1 MYKPLDFESCK
12 ELYLHPIEIAIRDE
26 YLDIVKKH
34 GNGRWAFDE
43 LEWKVYIDRIDEYE
57 SMNEEDKLIL
67 NLYMLAFRSLYK

>member
-1 MYKPLDFESCK
+1 MYKPLDFENCK
-12 ELYLHPIEIAIRDE
+12 ELYLHPIEISIRDE

-57 SMNEEDKLIL
+57 SMNEEEKIIL
-67 NLYMLAFRSLYK
+67 NLYMMAFRSLYK

>member
-1 MYKPLDFESCK
+1 MYKPLEFENCK

-57 SMNEEDKLIL
+57 SMSDEEKLIL